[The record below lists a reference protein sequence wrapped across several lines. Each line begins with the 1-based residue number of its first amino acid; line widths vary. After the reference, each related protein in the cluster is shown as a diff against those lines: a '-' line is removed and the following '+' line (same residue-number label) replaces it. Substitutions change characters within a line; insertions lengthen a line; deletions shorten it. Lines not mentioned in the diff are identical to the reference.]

1 MLIIFAQN
9 LMYISM
15 NYSFEEKK
23 GVQILRVDSLLNPTD
38 NLKLIEIIE
47 DKIRQRQARFIV
59 DLVQMDYMNS
69 NGLTFL
75 ISILTRS
82 RNAGGDVAI
91 ANLSDNIKKVLLI
104 TRLQSAF
111 SLHNSVDTALD
122 FFMEQ
127 V

>member
-1 MLIIFAQN
+1 MGEDAGRFFIHQLI
-9 LMYISM
+9 
-15 NYSFEEKK
+15 
-23 GVQILRVDSLLNPTD
+23 GV
-38 NLKLIEIIE
+38 
-47 DKIRQRQARFIV
+47 
-59 DLVQMDYMNS
+59 MDYMNS

-91 ANLSDNIKKVLLI
+91 ANLSANIKKILLI

-111 SLHNSVDTALD
+111 SLHNSVEKALD

-127 V
+127 A

>member
-1 MLIIFAQN
+1 MPKILYTASN
-9 LMYISM
+9 M
-15 NYSFEEKK
+15 NYSFEEEK
-23 GVQILRVDSLLNPTD
+23 GIQILRIDTLLNPTD
-38 NLKLIEIIE
+38 NLKLIEVIE
-47 DKIRQRQARFIV
+47 GKIRQQQCRFVI
-59 DLVQMDYMNS
+59 DLQLMDYMNS

-91 ANLSDNIKKVLLI
+91 ANLSANIKKILLI

-111 SLHNSVDTALD
+111 SLHNSVEKALD

-127 V
+127 A

>member
-1 MLIIFAQN
+1 
-9 LMYISM
+9 M
-15 NYSFEEKK
+15 NYSFEEEK
-23 GVQILRVDSLLNPTD
+23 GIQILRIDTLLNPTD
-38 NLKLIEIIE
+38 NLKLIEVIE
-47 DKIRQRQARFIV
+47 GKIRQQQCRFVI
-59 DLVQMDYMNS
+59 DLQLMDYMNS

-91 ANLSDNIKKVLLI
+91 ANLSANIKKILLI

-111 SLHNSVDTALD
+111 SLHNSVEKALD

-127 V
+127 A

>member
-1 MLIIFAQN
+1 
-9 LMYISM
+9 M
-15 NYSFEEKK
+15 NYSFKEEQ
-23 GVQILRVDSLLNPTD
+23 GIQILTIDSLLNPAD
-38 NLKLIEIIE
+38 NQEVVKAVEALIE
-47 DKIRQRQARFIV
+47 KQQSRFVI
-59 DLVQMDYMNS
+59 DLHQMDYMNS

-91 ANLSDNIKKVLLI
+91 ANLSNNIKKILLI

-111 SLHNSVDTALD
+111 SIHNSVEKALD

-127 V
+127 A

>member
-1 MLIIFAQN
+1 MPKIL
-9 LMYISM
+9 YIASNM
-15 NYSFEEKK
+15 NYSFEEEK
-23 GVQILRVDSLLNPTD
+23 GIQILRIDTLLNPTD
-38 NLKLIEIIE
+38 NLKLIEVIE
-47 DKIRQRQARFIV
+47 GKIRQQQCRFVI
-59 DLVQMDYMNS
+59 DLQLMDYMNS

-91 ANLSDNIKKVLLI
+91 ANLSANIKKILLI

-111 SLHNSVDTALD
+111 SLHNSVEKALD

-127 V
+127 A

>member
-1 MLIIFAQN
+1 
-9 LMYISM
+9 M

-23 GVQILRVDSLLNPTD
+23 GVQILRIDSLLNPTD

>member
-1 MLIIFAQN
+1 
-9 LMYISM
+9 M
-15 NYSFEEKK
+15 NYSFEEEK
-23 GVQILRVDSLLNPTD
+23 GIQILRIDTLLNPTD
-38 NLKLIEIIE
+38 NLKLIEVIE
-47 DKIRQRQARFIV
+47 GKIRQQQCRFVI
-59 DLVQMDYMNS
+59 DLQLMDYINS

-91 ANLSDNIKKVLLI
+91 ANLSANIKKILLI

-111 SLHNSVDTALD
+111 SLHNSVEKALD

-127 V
+127 A

>member
-1 MLIIFAQN
+1 MPKIL
-9 LMYISM
+9 YIASYM
-15 NYSFEEKK
+15 NYSFEEEK
-23 GVQILRVDSLLNPTD
+23 GIQILRIDTLLNPTD
-38 NLKLIEIIE
+38 NLKLIEVIE
-47 DKIRQRQARFIV
+47 GKIRQQQCRFVI
-59 DLVQMDYMNS
+59 DLQLMDYMNS

-91 ANLSDNIKKVLLI
+91 ANLSANIKKILLI

-111 SLHNSVDTALD
+111 SLHNSVEKALD

-127 V
+127 A